1 MNSPDIFVWMSV
13 NDASGVAVSAVM
25 KALLRVFR
33 EMLLAE
39 LGFRLKSVFSRSQ
52 GSPYISLRWNS
63 ATFKCSTNINST
75 AAQLFP
81 GELMV
86 WSIYES
92 SMWKEL
98 HTKLN
103 LSYLRR
109 NNLTLRGENDITH
122 TTPLEENKT
131 VQIRDIKRGIVLRAH
146 CVLDPSIHIIKETV
160 MVLLCFLHP
169 C

>member
-13 NDASGVAVSAVM
+13 NDASGVAFSAVM

-131 VQIRDIKRGIVLRAH
+131 DTGYQEGNCPTCTL
-146 CVLDPSIHIIKETV
+146 CGWSINSHYQGTV